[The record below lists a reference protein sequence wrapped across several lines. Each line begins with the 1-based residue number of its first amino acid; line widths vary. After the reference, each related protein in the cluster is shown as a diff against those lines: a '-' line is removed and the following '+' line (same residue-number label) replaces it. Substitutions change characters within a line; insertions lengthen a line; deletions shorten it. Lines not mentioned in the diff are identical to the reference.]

1 MIIRW
6 EASESRL
13 LSLPKLVSMAE
24 LLFFFFH
31 TIILLLVLYR
41 WWYFFFQVFSWRLL
55 MNDVDDSS
63 EHYLLTYLFHC
74 CQVKAGC
81 SWAWL
86 WEQVFV
92 YAILRTQNCCW
103 GKVPRSRKAVR
114 ERLEKK
120 NKHLKL
126 SSKAETLITSVL
138 LFPLVLLRC
147 GNSEV
152 SFHVYVNPSHHNS
165 YRTKH
170 MN

>member
-24 LLFFFFH
+24 LLFFFFL

-120 NKHLKL
+120 TNTWNCQVRQRHWSLL
-126 SSKAETLITSVL
+126 CFSSLWCFSGVVTQKYP
-138 LFPLVLLRC
+138 FM
-147 GNSEV
+147 
-152 SFHVYVNPSHHNS
+152 F
-165 YRTKH
+165 
-170 MN
+170 M